1 MAIPQQTAK
10 FKYYF
15 AMAIWCPIAEF
26 NSHQYIWLYSIA
38 RGIIKIEDKG
48 TTVCESKN
56 VLLIS

>member
-48 TTVCESKN
+48 TTVCES
-56 VLLIS
+56 